1 MKKVTSVI
9 VALMM
14 LFSICTVVASAAV
27 NDAVLALRVTPTATS
42 YKPGD
47 VVTFEV
53 SYEATA
59 DLAELGICTVTIGYD
74 SNVFE
79 PIETVTSAGTLL
91 NTAKSVIFD
100 GYALAGKVSLGN
112 SFIQTS
118 TALTSV
124 DTAKGWDSALKI
136 AMTKEVGSTLV
147 ACPTETKMFAF
158 QLKVKDAAVGGTHLV
173 GITDGSIQDETTFV
187 DETLG
192 AIAGPSGD
200 AYGFSTSKIFDL
212 GDASVTVEGGTTPP
226 PAAIVAVENLDT
238 KVRWATAEEDSR
250 NNVIYVGFEGKLTG
264 VSADKVSTIKEIGF
278 KFSTSDKTL
287 ATATNV
293 PTYVIYD
300 FTAETA
306 DTYKFRSIVRRPL
319 AKADIDGTVT
329 HNIYAQAYVTIGDT
343 TTPASGI
350 IETTLQAQYAEG
362 VANTMEDRFAQ

>member
-59 DLAELGICTVTIGYD
+59 DLAELGICTVTVGYD

-124 DTAKGWDSALKI
+124 DTAKGWDAALKI

-158 QLKVKDAAVGGTHLV
+158 QLKVKDSAVGGTHLV

-226 PAAIVAVENLDT
+226 PAATVKVNNLETQVQWANKDAGLMNLGF
-238 KVRWATAEEDSR
+238 RGQIAEGYDATADKDGTKGPNGGDNLTKLTE
-250 NNVIYVGFEGKLTG
+250 VGFYLNGTKY
-264 VSADKVSTIKEIGF
+264 SAYT
-278 KFSTSDKTL
+278 
-287 ATATNV
+287 
-293 PTYVIYD
+293 IYD
-300 FTAETA
+300 FVNGGYFYRVVVGNVSYDSETV
-306 DTYKFRSIVRRPL
+306 FS
-319 AKADIDGTVT
+319 
-329 HNIYAQAYVTIGDT
+329 AQAYVMIDGQEYKAD
-343 TTPASGI
+343 ASF
-350 IETTLQAQYAEG
+350 ETTGKAQYERAKDSMG
-362 VANTMEDRFAQ
+362 AK